1 MIKVWDP
8 FVRFFHWALAIGF
21 TIAYLTEDV
30 LTVHVWAGYLIGS
43 LLLIRVIW
51 GVVGPHHA
59 RFGDFIYSPRMVLT
73 YLRDLPL
80 SRARRYL
87 GHSPAG
93 GAMVIALLIALS
105 ATVVTGLIV
114 YAESERAGPLSP
126 FLASR
131 PVVPPPSDGQ
141 GQSRRRGP
149 GSEMRE
155 VHEVMANLTL
165 ALIFLHIAGV
175 LLASFVHRENLAWSM
190 VTGRKRDES

>member
-8 FVRFFHWALAIGF
+8 FIRFFHWALVIGF
-21 TIAYLTEDV
+21 AIAYLTEDV

-43 LLLIRVIW
+43 LLLIRLIW
-51 GVVGPHHA
+51 GVVGPRHA
-59 RFGDFIYSPRMVLT
+59 RFGDFIYSPRMVLA

-93 GAMVIALLIALS
+93 GAMVI
-105 ATVVTGLIV
+105 V
-114 YAESERAGPLSP
+114 
-126 FLASR
+126 
-131 PVVPPPSDGQ
+131 
-141 GQSRRRGP
+141 
-149 GSEMRE
+149 
-155 VHEVMANLTL
+155 
-165 ALIFLHIAGV
+165 IFLHIVGV